1 MAEDLKIS
9 AETRTQFGKGAA
21 RRIRRDDKVPAVI
34 YGHGNDPVHLTLPGH
49 DTMMA
54 LKHGGSNALLYID
67 LEGKTYIA
75 LTKQVQADP
84 IKGFLEHIDFVEVKK
99 GEKVTVEIPVH
110 VLGESKADAMTVTE
124 LNTVSVEAEATNIP
138 EYIEVS
144 VEDAEVGFHV
154 LAKDLALPEGSLLLT
169 DDDALVVNVVH
180 APTAEEVEA
189 ELEEA
194 EAEAGIER
202 DESDEEAAEAA
213 EGESDAAEGESA
225 GRRRVRQRR
234 ELTATTPVSDSDVWL
249 VVGLGN
255 PGPTYAGTRHNIG
268 YLVVEELARRI
279 GGSWRSHKTGRADVV
294 EGRLGA
300 PGTEAPRVVLARA
313 RCYMNESGGPVK
325 ALATFYKVPVERI
338 IAIHDELDIDFDTLR
353 TKLGGGDN
361 GHNGLKSMRSSLGS
375 GDFYR
380 VRAGIGRPPGR
391 QSPADFVLSDYTA
404 GERKQLPLQ
413 VDTAADAV
421 ESLIRDGLELTQQRY
436 NS

>member
-1 MAEDLKIS
+1 MAEKIT
-9 AETRTQFGKGAA
+9 AEKRTEFGKGAA
-21 RRIRRDDKVPAVI
+21 RRIRREDKIPAVV
-34 YGHGNDPVHLTLPGH
+34 YGHGNDPIHLTLPGH

-202 DESDEEAAEAA
+202 DESEAEAAEAPADAEAAPA
-213 EGESDAAEGESA
+213 EGGS
-225 GRRRVRQRR
+225 
-234 ELTATTPVSDSDVWL
+234 
-249 VVGLGN
+249 
-255 PGPTYAGTRHNIG
+255 
-268 YLVVEELARRI
+268 EE
-279 GGSWRSHKTGRADVV
+279 
-294 EGRLGA
+294 
-300 PGTEAPRVVLARA
+300 
-313 RCYMNESGGPVK
+313 
-325 ALATFYKVPVERI
+325 
-338 IAIHDELDIDFDTLR
+338 
-353 TKLGGGDN
+353 
-361 GHNGLKSMRSSLGS
+361 
-375 GDFYR
+375 
-380 VRAGIGRPPGR
+380 
-391 QSPADFVLSDYTA
+391 
-404 GERKQLPLQ
+404 
-413 VDTAADAV
+413 
-421 ESLIRDGLELTQQRY
+421 
-436 NS
+436 